1 MHLFEMTCALT
12 LILLS
17 ILPSLKT
24 ASESI
29 QSGVK
34 MTQEKKTTLS
44 VYMSVI
50 CVCCV
55 CCVCVCVVCVCVCVV
70 CARARVHV
78 CVRACVCVRVCVCVC
93 VSSNMK
99 DKGLQIACLAN

>member
-24 ASESI
+24 ASESM

-34 MTQEKKTTLS
+34 MTQGKKTTVS
-44 VYMSVI
+44 VYISVI

-55 CCVCVCVVCVCVCVV
+55 CVVCVYVCVCVCA
-70 CARARVHV
+70 C
-78 CVRACVCVRVCVCVC
+78 ACV
-93 VSSNMK
+93 
-99 DKGLQIACLAN
+99 